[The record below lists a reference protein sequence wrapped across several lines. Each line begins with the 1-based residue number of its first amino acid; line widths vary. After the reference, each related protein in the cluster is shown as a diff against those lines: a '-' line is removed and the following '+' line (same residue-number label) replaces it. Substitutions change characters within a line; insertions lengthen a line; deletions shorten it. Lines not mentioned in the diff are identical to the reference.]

1 MIATPPLTSIP
12 TSSLIALLDALPDQ
26 SPASRALVE
35 RAYHRA
41 ETAHAGQMRKSG
53 EPYFTHCLA
62 VAQILVEMRLDAEAI
77 AAALLHD
84 VAEDTPITIDDLRAE
99 FGEAVAR
106 IVDGVT
112 KLKNL
117 PSAPND
123 KRSRNADRGMEYI
136 RKMALTMNDDV
147 RVVLVKLADRLHN
160 MRTLDY
166 MTAEKQ
172 RQIAQETL
180 DIFAPLANR
189 LGVWQFKSQLEDL
202 CLRYLDA
209 EAYADIARRDEESR
223 VAREAYIGQ
232 VVATLREEL
241 AKHGITNVTIT
252 GRPKHIYSI
261 YKKMERKHVGYDKIF
276 DVRAVRVI
284 VETIPQCYLVLGI
297 VHNMWR
303 PIPNEFDDYIAAP
316 KDNFYRSLHTAV
328 VDSKGK
334 TVEVQI
340 RTWDMH
346 EHAEYGIAAHWRYK
360 EGGKGARDSAFE
372 ERLKYL
378 RHLLEFG
385 EEANDPAEFVNSMKT
400 DLLPERVYIYTP
412 KGQIID
418 LPAGA
423 TPIDF
428 AYAVHTD
435 VGHRC
440 SRARVNG
447 KEVPLNSHLRTGDQV
462 EIITN
467 NRGGPSLDWLN
478 ENLGYVTTSRARSKI
493 NHWFRRQNRDK
504 NIAAGRDGLEK
515 ELKRLGLLDAM
526 PFETVAH
533 LFNYEKLDDFLAAIG
548 TGDVNGGQ
556 ISKAILDKERERKEV
571 QTPEQQILRAVSKN
585 KSSVSVD
592 ISNGVTVLGAD
603 GTLVNLARCCNPM
616 IGEPIIGYITRG
628 RGVTVHRS
636 DCPNVLSMPDH
647 EKERLID
654 AAWGKA
660 SQEQR
665 YAVPI
670 EIVAYDREGL
680 LRDISTVIA
689 DERVS
694 MSAVKVDTRQDIA
707 TFQLT
712 MELANMNQL
721 TRILSRL
728 ENVDSVFEAHRRN
741 DR

>member
-1 MIATPPLTSIP
+1 LVTTTP
-12 TSSLIALLDALPDQ
+12 SSLQDLLDALPDQ
-26 SPASRALVE
+26 SAASRALVE

-41 ETAHAGQMRKSG
+41 EEAHAGQVRKSG
-53 EPYFTHCLA
+53 EPYFTHCLS

-84 VAEDTPITIDDLRAE
+84 VAEDTPITIDDLRTE

-117 PSAPND
+117 PAAPND

-147 RVVLVKLADRLHN
+147 RVVLVKLADRMHN

-166 MTAEKQ
+166 MTPEKQ
-172 RQIAQETL
+172 RLIAQETL

-189 LGVWQFKSQLEDL
+189 LGVWQFKWQLEDL
-202 CLRYLDA
+202 SLRFLDA
-209 EAYADIARRDEESR
+209 EAYFDIERRDEERR
-223 VAREAYIGQ
+223 VDRETYIAQ
-232 VVATLREEL
+232 VVATLRDEL
-241 AKHGITNVTIT
+241 AQHDITSVTIS

-261 YKKMERKHVGYDKIF
+261 YKKMERKSVGYEKIF

-284 VETIPQCYLVLGI
+284 VDTIPQCYLVLGI

-303 PIPNEFDDYIAAP
+303 PIPGEFDDYIAAP

-328 VDSKGK
+328 LDSKGK

-360 EGGKGARDSAFE
+360 EGSKSGARDSAFE

-378 RHLLEFG
+378 RRLMEFG
-385 EEANDPAEFVNSMKT
+385 EDTKDPADFVATMKT
-400 DLLPERVYIYTP
+400 DLLQERVYIYTP

-428 AYAVHTD
+428 AYTVHTD

-447 KEVPLNSHLRTGDQV
+447 KEVPLNSHLHTGDQV

-478 ENLGYVTTSRARSKI
+478 ENLGYITTNRARTKI

-504 NIAAGRDGLEK
+504 NIAAGREGLER

-526 PFETVAH
+526 PFEAVAH
-533 LFNYEKLDDFLAAIG
+533 LFNYEKIDDFLAAVG

-556 ISKAILDKERERKEV
+556 ISKLILDKERERKEV
-571 QTPEQQILRAVSKN
+571 QTPEQQILKIARARP
-585 KSSVSVD
+585 SVSVD
-592 ISNGVTVLGAD
+592 ISNGVSVMGSD
-603 GTLVNLARCCNPM
+603 GTLVNIARCCNPV
-616 IGEPIIGYITRG
+616 IGEAIIGYITRG
-628 RGVTVHRS
+628 RGVTVHRV

-660 SQEQR
+660 TQEQR

-689 DERVS
+689 DENVS
-694 MSAVKVDTRQDIA
+694 MSSVKVDTRQDIA